1 MSDGNLPVT
10 AGAGLRVAGAEGPRA
25 WTRFSE
31 GLGSV
36 ICARVAGGESLAQV
50 CADGDMPSLAGVK
63 TWART
68 RPGFGARLAQARAEA
83 ARNPYGR
90 GRPAFCRHVAG
101 LVCDRLAAGMSLRQA
116 CDLPGLPHEDTVY
129 GWVRMIPE
137 FAEAYGRARMV
148 QAHRRFDQVWEI
160 AEAATPE
167 TAYAAKVKIEA
178 ARWQASRLAPTRYGA
193 KPVEDEGGGRPQ
205 VNVFI
210 QKFGEDE
217 AVPA

>member
-1 MSDGNLPVT
+1 MSDGNWLAAP
-10 AGAGLRVAGAEGPRA
+10 AGAVSSQGGPRA
-25 WTRFSE
+25 WRRFSE

-36 ICARVAGGESLAQV
+36 ICARVAGGESLMQI
-50 CADGDMPSLAGVK
+50 CADDDMPSRAAVK

-68 RPGFGARLAQARAEA
+68 RAGFGARLAQAREAA

-101 LVCDRLAAGMSLRQA
+101 LICERLASGMSLRQA
-116 CDLPGLPHEDTVY
+116 CDLPGMPHEDTVY
-129 GWVRMIPE
+129 GWVKKIPE
-137 FAEAYGRARMV
+137 FAQAYFWARTV

-167 TAYAAKVKIEA
+167 TAFAARVKIDA
-178 ARWQASRLAPTRYGA
+178 ARWQASRLAPKRYGD
-193 KPVEDEGGGRPQ
+193 KVEAEGGEGGRPQ

-217 AVPA
+217 AQPL